1 MAQGAR
7 QRGCLGPDAKKISSL
22 LYTYKFFKETKLKK
36 FTIES
41 NDYIAMLLYLFFDS
55 LLSTCPKKMEIQ
67 KWPKAVDSPIYIN
80 DRDKSLT
87 AAIIIPAMF
96 K

>member
-1 MAQGAR
+1 
-7 QRGCLGPDAKKISSL
+7 
-22 LYTYKFFKETKLKK
+22 
-36 FTIES
+36 
-41 NDYIAMLLYLFFDS
+41 MLLYLFLDS
-55 LLSTCPKKMEIQ
+55 LLSTCPKKMETE
-67 KWPKAVDSPIYIN
+67 KWPKTVDSLIYIN